1 MLRSDII
8 RMAFTVLFCSK
19 TIQILCAFGLL
30 FSRHSLL
37 AALLASSTK
46 QEGIK
51 LIAVVML
58 LYRPVI
64 KGVSVCTEKST
75 LSH

>member
-46 QEGIK
+46 QEGINCSSNA
-51 LIAVVML
+51 LI
-58 LYRPVI
+58 PTCN
-64 KGVSVCTEKST
+64 KGN
-75 LSH
+75 